1 MIDGYSEFNKKIR
14 EYKKEPNRILEMKN
28 AITELKNSLEEF
40 NIRLGQQKKKN
51 KKQQTQQ
58 FILKFSNQRNKMK
71 NNEESLGDLWD
82 TISRST

>member
-1 MIDGYSEFNKKIR
+1 
-14 EYKKEPNRILEMKN
+14 MKN

-40 NIRLGQQKKKN
+40 NIRLGQQKKKKN
-51 KKQQTQQ
+51 QQTQQ
-58 FILKFSNQRNKMK
+58 FILKISNQKNKMK